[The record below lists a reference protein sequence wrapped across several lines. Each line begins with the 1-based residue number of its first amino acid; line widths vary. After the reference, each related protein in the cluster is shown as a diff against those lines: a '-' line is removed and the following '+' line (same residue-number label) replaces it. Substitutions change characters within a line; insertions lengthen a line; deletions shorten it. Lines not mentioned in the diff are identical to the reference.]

1 MNRSIVHIHAREI
14 LDSRGNPTLETQV
27 RLEDGSLG
35 VAAVPSGAST
45 GAHEAVELRDGD
57 RARYGGK
64 GVLHAQAHVNNEIF
78 ELLRGFDAR
87 QQGPLDQAMR
97 ELDGTENKSRLGAN
111 AILSVSLAAARAAA
125 VSEGQP
131 LWRYLGGQNACT
143 LPVPLM
149 NVLNG
154 GAHAG
159 NPLDIQEFMLVP
171 VGADTFRDALR
182 TGAEIYHALGS
193 LVDHCGVGDEG
204 GYAPSLASHEEALDL
219 LCRAI
224 EAAGYRPGADVCLAL
239 DAAVIACEAR
249 RLVRAFR
256 AARGASTR
264 PYDWFAEAFKVLAPG
279 GRAAHLAGIEGAT
292 WYYALFSWRA
302 RPDAPVGRHAFSY
315 HRESGFLALVGVIAA
330 LLPVEAFAVHLLVAQ
345 WSTIAACLLT
355 ATSLYALLWLVAAA
369 RASVLNPLLVDDETL
384 TVRWAAFV
392 CEDVP
397 LHLVTGVGAAAPDVP
412 KRERLDLGVMGAPPC
427 WIELSEPLEV
437 RTFAGT
443 RRPVRA
449 INVSPDNAAAFKR
462 LVGARLR

>member
-35 VAAVPSGAST
+35 IAAVPSGAST
-45 GAHEAVELRDGD
+45 GAHETVELRDGD

-64 GVLHAQAHVNNEIF
+64 GVLHTQAHVNNEIF

-97 ELDGTENKSRLGAN
+97 ELDGTGNKSRLGAN

-125 VSEGQP
+125 ASEGQP

-159 NPLDIQEFMLVP
+159 NSLDIQEFMLVP

-182 TGAEIYHALGS
+182 MGAEIYHALGS
-193 LVDHCGVGDEG
+193 LVGHCGVGDEG

-224 EAAGYRPGADVCLAL
+224 EAAGYRPGADVYLAL
-239 DAAVIACEAR
+239 DAAVSAWYDAGSDRYRLPKSGKTLTHEELLTYWQELAR
-249 RLVRAFR
+249 RYPLLSLEDGMGEDDEAGWQALSGSLGERMQLVGDDLFVTNPARIARGVEQKLANAVLIKPNQIGTLTETVEAVRAAQ
-256 AARGASTR
+256 AAGWAAILSHRSGETEDSTIADLAVALGCTQIKAGAPCRGERTAKYNR
-264 PYDWFAEAFKVLAPG
+264 LLAIEQALG
-279 GRAAHLAGIEGAT
+279 GNARYAGRAAFT
-292 WYYALFSWRA
+292 
-302 RPDAPVGRHAFSY
+302 V
-315 HRESGFLALVGVIAA
+315 
-330 LLPVEAFAVHLLVAQ
+330 LP
-345 WSTIAACLLT
+345 
-355 ATSLYALLWLVAAA
+355 
-369 RASVLNPLLVDDETL
+369 
-384 TVRWAAFV
+384 
-392 CEDVP
+392 
-397 LHLVTGVGAAAPDVP
+397 
-412 KRERLDLGVMGAPPC
+412 
-427 WIELSEPLEV
+427 
-437 RTFAGT
+437 
-443 RRPVRA
+443 
-449 INVSPDNAAAFKR
+449 
-462 LVGARLR
+462 